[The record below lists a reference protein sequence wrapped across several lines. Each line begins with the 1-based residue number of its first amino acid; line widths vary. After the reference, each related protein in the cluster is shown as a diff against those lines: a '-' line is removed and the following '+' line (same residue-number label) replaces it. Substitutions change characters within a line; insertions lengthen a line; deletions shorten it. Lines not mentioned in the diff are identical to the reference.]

1 MASNVKI
8 VIERALKD
16 WIDEI
21 YIGCDSEIALA
32 WTIYENVKLNVFH
45 RHRVNNIRSKVRLE
59 QLHHV
64 QGIENCADVG
74 TRPDNVNVECL
85 LPGAPWLSGREWMKV
100 PHEEAL
106 AKGVIKSV
114 KDIKLTNEAK
124 KQMKEG
130 IVFDQFEADQATM
143 SAMQI
148 NTIDHQKIADCE
160 AFSDYIFPP
169 LKRSFRPTVRIVA
182 LILLAVR
189 KFKEGLVRRKARA
202 DKTKLSELEALRSRK
217 VRFTIFQTN
226 TDVFDKN
233 TKSHANVFENNPNSL
248 TDVFGKQITCRV
260 GKHINSMK
268 NKLIIHSVKLSD
280 EDLSEALEYLFK
292 KCTQEILK
300 FENMKEVQKLGVMRD
315 DILFCSSRI

>member
-114 KDIKLTNEAK
+114 KDIKLTNEVK
-124 KQMKEG
+124 K
-130 IVFDQFEADQATM
+130 
-143 SAMQI
+143 
-148 NTIDHQKIADCE
+148 
-160 AFSDYIFPP
+160 
-169 LKRSFRPTVRIVA
+169 
-182 LILLAVR
+182 
-189 KFKEGLVRRKARA
+189 
-202 DKTKLSELEALRSRK
+202 
-217 VRFTIFQTN
+217 
-226 TDVFDKN
+226 
-233 TKSHANVFENNPNSL
+233 
-248 TDVFGKQITCRV
+248 
-260 GKHINSMK
+260 
-268 NKLIIHSVKLSD
+268 
-280 EDLSEALEYLFK
+280 
-292 KCTQEILK
+292 
-300 FENMKEVQKLGVMRD
+300 
-315 DILFCSSRI
+315 